1 MKGTPLQRQKVLKSM
16 PAVTLPNGT
25 IKSFDNPV
33 SIADVAASI
42 GHGLAKAAVA
52 GVVNGESLDLAM
64 PIETDAELRLITG
77 KDAEGLDII
86 RHSFAHLV
94 GHAVKQLY
102 PEAQMAIGPVIK
114 DGFYYDIAYDTPF
127 TPEDLQAIETRMKE
141 LIEKDY
147 DVNMQVVSRNKAL
160 QTFESREEPYK
171 LQIVEEIPEGETIK
185 LYHHEE
191 YTDMC
196 RGPHVPNTRHLR
208 HFKLMKVSGA
218 YWRGDSNNQM
228 LQRIYGTAWG
238 SASDLKAHL
247 KQLEEAEKRDH
258 RRLGKQLSLF
268 HIQDN
273 APGMVFWHPA
283 GWTIYRKLQQYIRE
297 KLKVT
302 GYQEISTPQIVDR
315 ILWEK
320 SGHWDKFKED
330 MFTTSSENRDYAV
343 KPMNCPC
350 HVQIFNQGLRSY
362 KDLPIRLS
370 EFGSCHRNEP
380 SGTLHGLMRVRNF
393 VQDDGHIF
401 CSEDQVQ
408 SEVSNFIDLVFEV
421 YKTLGFETISI
432 KLSTRPEKR
441 VGSDE
446 VWDKSEKAL
455 QDALEKKQLDWE
467 LFPGEG
473 AFYGPK
479 IEFSLEDCLGRIWQ
493 CGTIQVDFSMPDRLE
508 ASFIGE
514 DGCRHTPVMLHR
526 AVLGSFERFIG
537 ILIENYAGEFPFWLA
552 PEQIRI
558 LPVSDDA
565 RSFSEEVCD
574 QLIRLDI
581 RATIDK
587 SGERLGKLIRNGEK
601 SKVPILAVIGAKE
614 VQNKSVNLRSR
625 RGGDLG
631 EIPLDTLIKSAV
643 DADRH
648 RWSDIHANAE

>member
-1 MKGTPLQRQKVLKSM
+1 M
-16 PAVTLPNGT
+16 PAITLPNGT
-25 IKSFDNPV
+25 IKSFDGPV
-33 SIADVAASI
+33 TIADVAASI
-42 GHGLAKAAVA
+42 GPGLAKAAVA

-64 PIETDAELRLITG
+64 PIETDADVRLLTA
-77 KDAEGLDII
+77 KDAEGVDII

-102 PEAQMAIGPVIK
+102 PDAQMAIGPVIK
-114 DGFYYDIAYDTPF
+114 DGFYYDIAYDKPF
-127 TPEDLQAIETRMKE
+127 TPEDLEAIEKRMKE
-141 LIEKDY
+141 LIAKSY
-147 DVNMQVVSRNKAL
+147 DVNVEVVNRDQA
-160 QTFESREEPYK
+160 QQAFESREEPYK
-171 LQIVEEIPEGETIK
+171 LQIIEEIPDGETIK

-238 SASDLKAHL
+238 SESELKAHL

-258 RRLGKQLSLF
+258 RRLGRQLSLF

-273 APGMVFWHPA
+273 APGMVFWHPP
-283 GWTIYRKLQQYIRE
+283 GWSIYQKLEQYIRDC
-297 KLKVT
+297 LNDS
-302 GYQEISTPQIVDR
+302 GYQEIRTPQIVDR
-315 ILWEK
+315 SLWEQ

-330 MFTTSSENRDYAV
+330 MFTTSSESRDYAV

-350 HVQIFNQGLRSY
+350 HIQIFNQGLRSY
-362 KDLPIRLS
+362 KDLPIRLA

-393 VQDDGHIF
+393 VQDDAHIF

-408 SEVSNFIDLVFEV
+408 EEVSDFIDLVFRV
-421 YKTLGFETISI
+421 YKTFGFENILI

-446 VWDKSEKAL
+446 IWDKSEKAL
-455 QDALEKKQLDWE
+455 QEALDAKKLNWE
-467 LFPGEG
+467 LLPGEG

-479 IEFSLEDCLGRIWQ
+479 IEFSLQDCLGRVWQ
-493 CGTIQVDFSMPDRLE
+493 CGTIQVDFSMPDRLG

-514 DGCRHTPVMLHR
+514 DGYRHTPVMLHR
-526 AVLGSFERFIG
+526 AILGSFERFIG
-537 ILIENYAGEFPFWLA
+537 ILIENYAGDFPFWLA

-558 LPVSDDA
+558 LPVSDEA
-565 RSFSEEVCD
+565 RPFSEQVLQ
-574 QLIRLDI
+574 QLKRIHI
-581 RATIDK
+581 RASIDA

-601 SKVPILAVIGAKE
+601 SKVPVLAVIGAKE
-614 VQNKSVNLRSR
+614 AQNSSVSLRSR
-625 RGGDLG
+625 RSGDLG
-631 EIPLDTLIKSAV
+631 EIPLDELIRSAV
-643 DADRH
+643 TADQQRCD
-648 RWSDIHANAE
+648 DIRPPAE

>member
-1 MKGTPLQRQKVLKSM
+1 M

-25 IKSFDNPV
+25 IKSFDGPV
-33 SIADVAASI
+33 TIADVAASI
-42 GHGLAKAAVA
+42 GPGLAKAAVA

-64 PIETDAELRLITG
+64 PIETDADVRLLTA
-77 KDAEGLDII
+77 KDAEGVDII

-102 PEAQMAIGPVIK
+102 PDAQMAIGPVIK
-114 DGFYYDIAYDTPF
+114 DGFYYDIAYDKPF
-127 TPEDLQAIETRMKE
+127 TPEDLGAIEKRMKE
-141 LIEKDY
+141 LIAKSY
-147 DVNMQVVSRNKAL
+147 DVNVEVVNRDQA
-160 QTFESREEPYK
+160 QQAFESREEPYK
-171 LQIVEEIPEGETIK
+171 LKIIEEIPDGETIK

-238 SASDLKAHL
+238 SESELKAHL

-258 RRLGKQLSLF
+258 RRLGRQLSLF

-273 APGMVFWHPA
+273 APGMVFWHPP
-283 GWTIYRKLQQYIRE
+283 GWSIYQKLQQYIRDCLNE
-297 KLKVT
+297 S
-302 GYQEISTPQIVDR
+302 GYQEIRTPQIVDR
-315 ILWEK
+315 SLWEQ

-330 MFTTSSENRDYAV
+330 MFTTSSENREYAV

-350 HVQIFNQGLRSY
+350 HIQIFNQGLRSY
-362 KDLPIRLS
+362 KDLPIRLA

-393 VQDDGHIF
+393 VQDDAHIF

-408 SEVSNFIDLVFEV
+408 EEVSDFIDLVFRV
-421 YKTLGFETISI
+421 YKTFGFETILI

-446 VWDKSEKAL
+446 TWDKSEKSLQEAL
-455 QDALEKKQLDWE
+455 DAKNLNWE
-467 LFPGEG
+467 LLPGEG

-479 IEFSLEDCLGRIWQ
+479 IEFSLQDCLGRVWQ
-493 CGTIQVDFSMPDRLE
+493 CGTIQVDFSMPDRLG
-508 ASFIGE
+508 ATFIGE
-514 DGCRHTPVMLHR
+514 DGYRHTPVMLHR
-526 AVLGSFERFIG
+526 AILGSFERFIG
-537 ILIENYAGEFPFWLA
+537 ILIENYSGDFPFWLA

-558 LPVSDDA
+558 LPVSDEA
-565 RSFSEEVCD
+565 RSFSD
-574 QLIRLDI
+574 QVLQRLKHMNI
-581 RATIDK
+581 RASVDT

-601 SKVPILAVIGAKE
+601 SKIPVLAVIGAKE
-614 VQNKSVNLRSR
+614 TQNSSVSLRSR
-625 RGGDLG
+625 RSGDLG
-631 EIPLDTLIKSAV
+631 EIPLDELIRSAV
-643 DADRH
+643 TADQQRCD
-648 RWSDIHANAE
+648 DIKPSAE

>member
-1 MKGTPLQRQKVLKSM
+1 M
-16 PAVTLPNGT
+16 PVVTLPNGT
-25 IKSFDNPV
+25 TKTFDGPV
-33 SIADVAASI
+33 TIADVAASI
-42 GHGLAKAAVA
+42 GPGLAKAAVA
-52 GVVNGESLDLAM
+52 GVVDGESLDMAM
-64 PIETDAELRLITG
+64 PIEKDADLRLITA
-77 KDAEGLDII
+77 KDDEGIDII

-114 DGFYYDIAYDTPF
+114 DGFYYDIAYDKPF
-127 TPEDLQAIETRMKE
+127 TPEDLEAIERRMKE
-141 LIEKDY
+141 LIAKDY
-147 DVNMQVVSRNKAL
+147 EVNVEVVDRSKAK
-160 QTFESREEPYK
+160 QAFESRHEPYK
-171 LQIVEEIPEGETIK
+171 LEIVEEIPEGETIK

-238 SASDLKAHL
+238 TEKELKSHL

-258 RRLGKQLSLF
+258 RRLGRQLSLF

-273 APGMVFWHPA
+273 APGMVFWHPP
-283 GWTIYRKLQQYIRE
+283 GWAIYQKLQQYIRR
-297 KLKVT
+297 KLRNT

-315 ILWEK
+315 TLWEK

-408 SEVSNFIDLVFEV
+408 SEVSNFIDLVFDV
-421 YKTLGFETISI
+421 YETLGFEKISI

-455 QDALEKKQLDWE
+455 QDALENKNLEWE
-467 LFPGEG
+467 LYPGEG

-479 IEFSLEDCLGRIWQ
+479 IEFSLQDCLGRVWQ
-493 CGTIQVDFSMPDRLE
+493 CGTIQVDFSMPERLD
-508 ASFIGE
+508 ATFIGE
-514 DGCRHTPVMLHR
+514 DGSRHTPVMLHR

-537 ILIENYAGEFPFWLA
+537 ILIENYAGDFPFWLA

-565 RSFSEEVCD
+565 RSFSESVQRKLLSEG
-574 QLIRLDI
+574 IA
-581 RATIDK
+581 ATVDE

-601 SKVPILAVIGAKE
+601 AKIPVLAVIGAKE
-614 VQNKSVNLRSR
+614 AENNTVSLRSR
-625 RGGDLG
+625 KNGDLG
-631 EIPLDTLIKSAV
+631 EISVDELLNYCNQANERKSEEALV
-643 DADRH
+643 KA
-648 RWSDIHANAE
+648 SQS

>member
-1 MKGTPLQRQKVLKSM
+1 M

-25 IKSFDNPV
+25 IKSFDGPV
-33 SIADVAASI
+33 TIADVAASI
-42 GHGLAKAAVA
+42 GPGLAKAAVA

-64 PIETDAELRLITG
+64 PIETDADVRLLTA
-77 KDAEGLDII
+77 KDAEGVDII

-102 PEAQMAIGPVIK
+102 PDAQMAIGPVIK
-114 DGFYYDIAYDTPF
+114 DGFYYDIAYDKPF
-127 TPEDLQAIETRMKE
+127 TPEDLDAIEKRMKE
-141 LIEKDY
+141 LIAKSY
-147 DVNMQVVSRNKAL
+147 DVNVEVVNRDQA
-160 QTFESREEPYK
+160 QQAFESREEPYK
-171 LQIVEEIPEGETIK
+171 LQIIKEIPDGETIK

-238 SASDLKAHL
+238 SESELKAHL

-258 RRLGKQLSLF
+258 RRLGRQLSLF

-273 APGMVFWHPA
+273 APGMVFWHPP
-283 GWTIYRKLQQYIRE
+283 GWSIYQKLEQYIRDCLNE
-297 KLKVT
+297 S
-302 GYQEISTPQIVDR
+302 GYQEIRTPQIVDR
-315 ILWEK
+315 TLWEQ

-350 HVQIFNQGLRSY
+350 HIQIFNQGLRSY
-362 KDLPIRLS
+362 KDLPIRLA

-393 VQDDGHIF
+393 VQDDAHIF

-408 SEVSNFIDLVFEV
+408 EEVSDFIDLVFRV
-421 YKTLGFETISI
+421 YKTFGFENILI

-446 VWDKSEKAL
+446 IWDKSEKAL
-455 QDALEKKQLDWE
+455 QEALDAKNLGWE
-467 LFPGEG
+467 LLPGEG

-479 IEFSLEDCLGRIWQ
+479 IEFSLQDCLGRVWQ
-493 CGTIQVDFSMPDRLE
+493 CGTIQVDFSMPDRLG

-514 DGCRHTPVMLHR
+514 DGYRHTPVMLHR
-526 AVLGSFERFIG
+526 AILGSFERFIG
-537 ILIENYAGEFPFWLA
+537 ILIENYAGDFPFWLA

-558 LPVSDDA
+558 LPVSDEA
-565 RSFSEEVCD
+565 RPFSEQVLQ
-574 QLIRLDI
+574 QLKRIHI
-581 RATIDK
+581 RASIDA

-601 SKVPILAVIGAKE
+601 SKVPVLAVIGAKE
-614 VQNKSVNLRSR
+614 IQNSSVSLRSR
-625 RGGDLG
+625 RSGDLG
-631 EIPLDTLIKSAV
+631 EIPLDKLIRSAV
-643 DADRH
+643 TADQQRCD
-648 RWSDIHANAE
+648 DIKPPAE

>member
-1 MKGTPLQRQKVLKSM
+1 M

-25 IKSFDNPV
+25 IKSFDGPV
-33 SIADVAASI
+33 TIADVAASI
-42 GHGLAKAAVA
+42 GPGLAKAAVA

-64 PIETDAELRLITG
+64 PIETDADVRLLTA
-77 KDAEGLDII
+77 KDAEGVDII

-102 PEAQMAIGPVIK
+102 PDAQMAIGPVIK
-114 DGFYYDIAYDTPF
+114 DGFYYDIAYDKPF
-127 TPEDLQAIETRMKE
+127 TPEDLDAIEKRMKK
-141 LIEKDY
+141 LIAKSY
-147 DVNMQVVSRNKAL
+147 DVNVEVVNRDQA
-160 QTFESREEPYK
+160 QQAFESREEPYK
-171 LQIVEEIPEGETIK
+171 LQIIEEIPDGETIK

-238 SASDLKAHL
+238 SESELKAHL

-258 RRLGKQLSLF
+258 RRLGRQLSLF

-273 APGMVFWHPA
+273 APGMVFWHPP
-283 GWTIYRKLQQYIRE
+283 GWSIYQKLEQYIRDC
-297 KLKVT
+297 LNDS
-302 GYQEISTPQIVDR
+302 GYQEIRTPQIVDR
-315 ILWEK
+315 SLWEQ

-330 MFTTSSENRDYAV
+330 MFTTSSESRDYAV

-350 HVQIFNQGLRSY
+350 HIQIFNQGLRSY
-362 KDLPIRLS
+362 KDLPIRLA

-393 VQDDGHIF
+393 VQDDAHIF

-408 SEVSNFIDLVFEV
+408 EEVSDFIDLVFRV
-421 YKTLGFETISI
+421 YKTFGFENILI

-446 VWDKSEKAL
+446 IWDKSEKAL
-455 QDALEKKQLDWE
+455 QEALDAKKLNWE
-467 LFPGEG
+467 LLPGEG

-479 IEFSLEDCLGRIWQ
+479 IEFSLQDCLGRVWQ
-493 CGTIQVDFSMPDRLE
+493 CGTIQVDFSMPDRLG

-514 DGCRHTPVMLHR
+514 DGYRHTPVMLHR
-526 AVLGSFERFIG
+526 AILGSFERFIG
-537 ILIENYAGEFPFWLA
+537 ILIENYAGDFPFWLA

-558 LPVSDDA
+558 LPVSDEA
-565 RSFSEEVCD
+565 RPFSEQVLQ
-574 QLIRLDI
+574 QLKRIHI
-581 RATIDK
+581 RASIDA

-601 SKVPILAVIGAKE
+601 SKVPVLAVIGAKE
-614 VQNKSVNLRSR
+614 IQNSSVSLRSR
-625 RGGDLG
+625 RSGDLG
-631 EIPLDTLIKSAV
+631 EIPLDKLIRSAV
-643 DADRH
+643 TADQQRCD
-648 RWSDIHANAE
+648 DIKPQAE

>member
-1 MKGTPLQRQKVLKSM
+1 
-16 PAVTLPNGT
+16 
-25 IKSFDNPV
+25 
-33 SIADVAASI
+33 
-42 GHGLAKAAVA
+42 
-52 GVVNGESLDLAM
+52 
-64 PIETDAELRLITG
+64 
-77 KDAEGLDII
+77 
-86 RHSFAHLV
+86 
-94 GHAVKQLY
+94 
-102 PEAQMAIGPVIK
+102 
-114 DGFYYDIAYDTPF
+114 
-127 TPEDLQAIETRMKE
+127 
-141 LIEKDY
+141 
-147 DVNMQVVSRNKAL
+147 
-160 QTFESREEPYK
+160 
-171 LQIVEEIPEGETIK
+171 
-185 LYHHEE
+185 
-191 YTDMC
+191 
-196 RGPHVPNTRHLR
+196 
-208 HFKLMKVSGA
+208 
-218 YWRGDSNNQM
+218 M

-238 SASDLKAHL
+238 TEKELKSHL

-258 RRLGKQLSLF
+258 RRLGRQLSLF

-273 APGMVFWHPA
+273 APGMVFWHPP
-283 GWTIYRKLQQYIRE
+283 GWAIYQKLQQYIRR
-297 KLKVT
+297 KLRNT

-315 ILWEK
+315 TLWEK

-408 SEVSNFIDLVFEV
+408 SEVSNFIDLVFDV
-421 YKTLGFETISI
+421 YKTLGFEKISI

-455 QDALEKKQLDWE
+455 QDALENKNLEWE
-467 LFPGEG
+467 LYPGEG

-479 IEFSLEDCLGRIWQ
+479 IEFSLQDCLGRVWQ
-493 CGTIQVDFSMPDRLE
+493 CGTIQVDFSMPERLD
-508 ASFIGE
+508 ATFIGE
-514 DGCRHTPVMLHR
+514 DGSRHTPVMLHR

-537 ILIENYAGEFPFWLA
+537 ILIENYAGDFPFWLA

-565 RSFSEEVCD
+565 RSFSESVQRKLLSEG
-574 QLIRLDI
+574 IA
-581 RATIDK
+581 ATVDE

-601 SKVPILAVIGAKE
+601 AKIPVLAVIGAKE
-614 VQNKSVNLRSR
+614 AENNTVSLRSR
-625 RGGDLG
+625 KNGDLG
-631 EIPLDTLIKSAV
+631 EISVDELLNYCNQANERKSEEALV
-643 DADRH
+643 KA
-648 RWSDIHANAE
+648 SQS

>member
-1 MKGTPLQRQKVLKSM
+1 M
-16 PAVTLPNGT
+16 PVVTLPNGT
-25 IKSFDNPV
+25 TKNFDGPV
-33 SIADVAASI
+33 TIADVAASI
-42 GHGLAKAAVA
+42 GPGLAKAAVA

-64 PIETDAELRLITG
+64 PIEADAELRLLTA
-77 KDAEGLDII
+77 KDDEGVDII

-114 DGFYYDIAYDTPF
+114 DGFYYDIAYDKPF
-127 TPEDLQAIETRMKE
+127 TPEDLTAIEKRMKE
-141 LIEKDY
+141 LIAKNY
-147 DVNMQVVSRNKAL
+147 DVDVEVVSREKA
-160 QTFESREEPYK
+160 QQAFESRHEPYK
-171 LQIVEEIPEGETIK
+171 VQIVEEIPDGETIK
-185 LYHHEE
+185 LYHHQE

-218 YWRGDSNNQM
+218 YWRGDSNNTM

-238 SASDLKAHL
+238 TDSELKAHL

-258 RRLGKQLSLF
+258 RRLGKKLSLF

-273 APGMVFWHPA
+273 APGMVFWHPP
-283 GWTIYRKLQQYIRE
+283 GWSVYQKLQQYIRQV
-297 KLKVT
+297 LKVA
-302 GYQEISTPQIVDR
+302 GYQEIRTPQIVDR
-315 ILWEK
+315 TLWEK
-320 SGHWDKFKED
+320 SGHWDKFKDD
-330 MFTTSSENRDYAV
+330 MFTTFSENRDYAV

-408 SEVSNFIDLVFEV
+408 SEVSDFIDLVFKV
-421 YKTLGFETISI
+421 YKTLGFDKVLI

-446 VWDKSEKAL
+446 VWDKSEKSL
-455 QDALEKKQLDWE
+455 QDALDNKNLDWD
-467 LFPGEG
+467 LLPGEG

-479 IEFSLEDCLGRIWQ
+479 IEFSLQDCLGRVWQ
-493 CGTIQVDFSMPDRLE
+493 CGTIQVDFSMPERLD

-514 DGCRHTPVMLHR
+514 DGNRHTPVMLHR
-526 AVLGSFERFIG
+526 AILGSFERFIG
-537 ILIENYAGEFPFWLA
+537 ILIENYAGDFPFWLA

-558 LPVSDDA
+558 LPVSDEA
-565 RSFSEEVCD
+565 RVFAETVQTKLLESGVLST
-574 QLIRLDI
+574 LDS
-581 RATIDK
+581 
-587 SGERLGKLIRNGEK
+587 SGERLGKLIRNGEQAK
-601 SKVPILAVIGAKE
+601 IPVLAIIGSKE
-614 VQNKSVNLRSR
+614 VQNNTVSLRSR
-625 RGGDLG
+625 RSGDLG
-631 EIPLDTLIKSAV
+631 EMSIDKLIDCCSRANLNKSLDIATEQPHK
-643 DADRH
+643 
-648 RWSDIHANAE
+648 